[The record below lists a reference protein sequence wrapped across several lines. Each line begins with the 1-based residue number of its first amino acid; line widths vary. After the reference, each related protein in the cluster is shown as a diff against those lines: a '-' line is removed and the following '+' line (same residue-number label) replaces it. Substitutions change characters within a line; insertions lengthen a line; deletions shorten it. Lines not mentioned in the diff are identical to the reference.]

1 MRTSPLTDTALFRRA
16 PILNS
21 DKVIGIDKSGNQ
33 TSAVPGLHMYDKRV
47 LTAGAT
53 GATRAPDAQFGREA
67 RRSEN
72 IESFKTPLS
81 EEL

>member
-1 MRTSPLTDTALFRRA
+1 MPVLSVVFFGAVITGSGGLTAKNPTVMLLAQQA
-16 PILNS
+16 
-21 DKVIGIDKSGNQ
+21 
-33 TSAVPGLHMYDKRV
+33 DKRV

-72 IESFKTPLS
+72 IESFNTPLS